1 VGVVG
6 RRHILALSRGLP
18 FLLLGLVLFLI
29 HLPFLR
35 LPYFWDEAG
44 QFVPAALDLL
54 RFGAWIPHSAAP
66 NIHPPALMAYL
77 AAVWRLA
84 GATPLTTRTA
94 MLLLAFGGSLAALFL
109 ARELL
114 QGMPPTTAWLAISLL
129 LATPLFFTQSLLAQL
144 DLPAMSVTA
153 LALFFFL
160 RNRIWAAAAAC
171 VALVWIKETGLLVP
185 LVLALWLIRE
195 KRYRDAAAFFFSP
208 LALGVWVALL
218 WHKTGHWAGSVEFA
232 HYNLSYPLAPGRILL
247 ALLRRFY
254 YLFWADFRWIGSIA
268 LLWAWR
274 KKRCFASRSWQLAW
288 LLIVLQILLV
298 SVLGGAVLD
307 RYLLPVLPLLYTAM
321 GAAVWLYPRNWRWI
335 CGALLLGGIAAS
347 NFINPPYPA
356 PYEDNLAFTDF
367 LALHEAVAG
376 YLVRWYSDAQ
386 IQTSWPLTAELSRP
400 ELGFVGR
407 PLAVRSLPDLSS
419 GTLRKLDWG
428 RMQILVV
435 FSRDWDPPHSPLH
448 LAPVAQLWRHIYS
461 EMPDANQTQIRDL
474 VPFPAS
480 RHFAQRGQ
488 WVDIYVNPGYSE
500 PTPMRLA
507 QEK

>member
-1 VGVVG
+1 M
-6 RRHILALSRGLP
+6 LALARGLP
-18 FLLLGLVLFLI
+18 FLLLGCVLFLI

-54 RFGAWIPHSAAP
+54 RFGAWIPHSTAP
-66 NIHPPALMAYL
+66 NIHPPAIVAYL

-84 GATPLTTRTA
+84 GATPLVTRTA
-94 MLLLAFGGSLAALFL
+94 MLLLAFGGTLAALFL

-114 QGMPPTTAWLAISLL
+114 RGMPQAPAWLAISLL

-144 DLPAMSVTA
+144 DLPAMSLTC

-171 VALVWIKETGLLVP
+171 VALVWVKETGLLVP
-185 LVLALWLIRE
+185 LVLAFWLLRE
-195 KRYRDAAAFFFSP
+195 KRYRDAAAFLFSP
-208 LALGVWVALL
+208 VALGAWVAFL
-218 WHKTGHWAGSVEFA
+218 WRTTGHWAGNAEFVR
-232 HYNLSYPLAPGRILL
+232 YNLFYPLAPVRILL

-254 YLFWADFRWIGSIA
+254 YLFLADFRWIGTIA
-268 LLWAWR
+268 IVVAWR
-274 KKRCFASRSWQLAW
+274 KKRCYASRPWQLAW

-298 SVLGGAVLD
+298 SLLGGALLD
-307 RYLLPVLPLLYTAM
+307 RYLLPALPLLYTAM
-321 GAAVWLYPRNWRWI
+321 GAAVWLYPRKWRWI

-367 LALHEAVAG
+367 LALQEAAAG
-376 YLVRWYSDAQ
+376 YLTRWYAGAQ
-386 IQTSWPLTAELSRP
+386 IRTSWPLTAELARP
-400 ELGFVGR
+400 ELGFVDH
-407 PLAVRSLPDLSS
+407 PMAVRALPDLTP

-428 RMQILVV
+428 HTQVLVV
-435 FSRDWDPPHSPLH
+435 FSRNWDPPHNPLH
-448 LAPVAQLWRHIYS
+448 LIPVAQLWRQIYS
-461 EMPDANQTQIRDL
+461 EMPDANQTQIRAL
-474 VPFPAS
+474 VPFAAS